1 MKNLLKCGKVI
12 LGYKN
17 NLNNMEAEKFE
28 QAKKIKGDLDRLETQ
43 KYKLESA
50 LKSCGLGVK
59 VEYSKGGSFP
69 RKDEVSLYNRDLIK
83 EMITKALEGL
93 NEEIDLVKEEF
104 ERL

>member
-1 MKNLLKCGKVI
+1 
-12 LGYKN
+12 
-17 NLNNMEAEKFE
+17 MEAEKFE

-83 EMITKALEGL
+83 EMITKELERL
-93 NEEIDLVKEEF
+93 DEEIGLVKEEF

>member
-1 MKNLLKCGKVI
+1 
-12 LGYKN
+12 
-17 NLNNMEAEKFE
+17 MEIEKFE

-50 LKSCGLGVK
+50 LKCCSLGVK
-59 VEYSKGGSFP
+59 VEYSYGGTFP
-69 RKDEVSLYNRDLIK
+69 RKGEVSLYNRDLIK
-83 EMITKALEGL
+83 EMITKALDEL

>member
-1 MKNLLKCGKVI
+1 
-12 LGYKN
+12 
-17 NLNNMEAEKFE
+17 MEAEKFE

>member
-1 MKNLLKCGKVI
+1 MKNLLKRGKVI

-17 NLNNMEAEKFE
+17 NLINMEIEKFE

-83 EMITKALEGL
+83 EMITKALDEL

>member
-1 MKNLLKCGKVI
+1 
-12 LGYKN
+12 
-17 NLNNMEAEKFE
+17 MEIEKFE

-50 LKSCGLGVK
+50 LKSCSLGAK

-83 EMITKALEGL
+83 EMITKELERL